1 MESILSA
8 TAIAIGVMVGL
19 AFLGLGLGIGLLGG
33 RVAEAVGRNPETK
46 NDVVHSIM
54 TILIIF
60 AILCGIGI
68 YILKYEVQG
77 ETNIPFEITK
87 IAIAQSVN
95 GIENEGHQEKWNFNV
110 SENNDIY
117 IYLEKNSRYNKT
129 EIIKDVTINNIK
141 INKTDSIGE
150 TKIYKPVEDEKVMFK
165 NTNENETEEIVYTG
179 ELESNIKQQKISNQ
193 GGIIAFRYAINNLS
207 NYISNENEE
216 VDYGKLLQLTNIKE
230 ENIKTTISF
239 DFMITLTTNR
249 KYQTNIQIDI
259 PAKEVIEKGVAG
271 IELTEFNNLIF
282 KRIEN

>member
-1 MESILSA
+1 MYKKSTQKI
-8 TAIAIGVMVGL
+8 INRIIFIV
-19 AFLGLGLGIGLLGG
+19 
-33 RVAEAVGRNPETK
+33 
-46 NDVVHSIM
+46 
-54 TILIIF
+54 IIF

-179 ELESNIKQQKISNQ
+179 EMESNVKQQKISNQ
-193 GGIIAFRYAINNLS
+193 GGIIAFRYGINNIS
-207 NYISNENEE
+207 QYISQDAEE
-216 VDYGKLLQLTNIKE
+216 IDHSQLLKLTNITQE
-230 ENIKTTISF
+230 DLQT
-239 DFMITLTTNR
+239 TLTFDIVINLTSGK
-249 KYQTNIQIDI
+249 KYQAPISIDI
-259 PAKEVIEKGVAG
+259 PTDEIIEKGTVG
-271 IELTEFNNLIF
+271 IDKTDLNNIIF